1 MIKRDLYLNKITSY
15 IDKPFIKVLVGIR
28 RAGKSTMLGQ
38 IEDILIARGASPEQ
52 IVHINFENLSYLS
65 IRDKTAFIDL
75 VDELINIRHKKYFLF
90 DEIQNV
96 EGWDEVINGM
106 MAEYGVD
113 IYVTGSNSK
122 LLSRELSTHLTGRY
136 VNIEVYPLNFAEYLT
151 FRRAANADISNL
163 KAEFKRF
170 ADRGGFPALHV
181 NDLEL
186 SQCDDLT
193 ADIYTSIVFRDLI
206 ERHNI
211 RNTELL
217 ARVVKFIFDNIGN
230 PFSAKSITDYL
241 KNEKRSLTPE
251 TIYNYLAWLEEA
263 FVIKRISRYDLRG
276 KEILSTNEKYYLG
289 DIGLLYAIN
298 GRQNSYLSGVLEN
311 IVLNELLSRGYQVNI
326 GKNQSAEIDFVA
338 TKKSTKI
345 YLQVAASLAEKST
358 IDREYAAFAGIDDNH
373 PKYILTLDQPFGE
386 NRDGI
391 RCVNLPE
398 FLLSLE

>member
-1 MIKRDLYLNKITSY
+1 MIQRNFYLDKIVSY

-28 RAGKSTMLGQ
+28 RSGKSTLLSQ
-38 IEDILIARGASPEQ
+38 IEDILIERGVSPEQ
-52 IVHINFENLSYLS
+52 IIHINFENLSYLR
-65 IRDKTAFIDL
+65 IRDKNSFIDL
-75 VDELINIRHKKYFLF
+75 VDELIKVRKKKYFLF

-96 EGWDEVINGM
+96 DGWDEVVNGM
-106 MAEYGVD
+106 MSEYGVD

-136 VNIEVYPLNFAEYLT
+136 VNIEVYPLNFSEYLT
-151 FRRAANADISNL
+151 FRRAANADVSDL
-163 KAEFKRF
+163 KSEFTRF
-170 ADRGGFPALHV
+170 LERGGFPAIHAG
-181 NDLEL
+181 NFEL
-186 SQCDDLT
+186 DQCDDIIS
-193 ADIYTSIVFRDLI
+193 DVYTSIIFRDLI

-217 ARVVKFIFDNIGN
+217 SRVVKFIFDNIGN

-263 FVIKRISRYDLRG
+263 FIIKRVPRYDLRG

-298 GRQNSYLSGVLEN
+298 GRQNSYLSGLLEN

-326 GKNQSAEIDFVA
+326 GKNQSAEIDFIA
-338 TKKSTKI
+338 TKKSTKF

-358 IDREYAAFAGIDDNH
+358 IDREYAAFSGINDSY

-398 FLLSLE
+398 FILSIE